1 MRGLLIFFCNKLT
14 KVKKKRKVDSF
25 VVAGLLVSSR
35 HGPSKVI
42 EECGVARKI

>member
-14 KVKKKRKVDSF
+14 KVKKRKVDSF

>member
-14 KVKKKRKVDSF
+14 KVKKRKVDPF
-25 VVAGLLVSSR
+25 VVPGLLVSSR

-42 EECGVARKI
+42 EECGIARRI